1 VTERRT
7 APEPPDWALPGWDHV
22 PDDDPPVVHTPRTLN
37 LRPAG
42 DTSEPVPALPVTP
55 APHALTAP
63 GTLGVRILKVSEV
76 TRTIRGAVRAEPR
89 LSDLW
94 VEGEIGRVTI
104 STAGH
109 AYFALKDDRSQLQC
123 VWFRDDRQRSAFEPQ
138 AGLRIVAHGRIDLF
152 EPQGALQLYVE
163 SIQPSGF
170 GDLALRFEALKA
182 RLAAEGLF
190 EAARKRPLPSRPRT
204 IAVITSP
211 SGAVW
216 RDVCTVLSRRWPLT
230 RVVLVAARVQGDG
243 APASI
248 VTAFRRLDRWI
259 AAAHDEGRPDDAPAV
274 TILARGGGSLEDLW
288 AFNDERVVRAVV
300 GHRVP
305 VVAGIGHEVDFTIAD
320 FVADLRAPTPS
331 AAAELV
337 VREKQAVVDSLGQLR
352 ARLERFAAR
361 PLRDL
366 ERRVDELTARLRRAM
381 RTELGRANHRVAL
394 STRALR
400 ASDPV
405 ARVARDRHRLENLQ
419 SRMTAS
425 LNRRRD
431 RARYALETVVGRLDS
446 LSPLAVLGRGY
457 SLTRTAT
464 GEVVHSPAQ
473 VNTGD
478 AIRVLLHRGS
488 LDARVTDTREKDDRP
503 QV

>member
-1 VTERRT
+1 MSTGRAV
-7 APEPPDWALPGWDHV
+7 
-22 PDDDPPVVHTPRTLN
+22 
-37 LRPAG
+37 
-42 DTSEPVPALPVTP
+42 
-55 APHALTAP
+55 LT
-63 GTLGVRILKVSEV
+63 VSEL
-76 TRTIRGAVRAEPR
+76 TRRLQEVLEDRFPAV
-89 LSDLW
+89 W
-94 VEGEIGRVTI
+94 VEGEISNFRLYG
-104 STAGH
+104 SGH
-109 AYFALKDDRSQLQC
+109 AYFTLKDADSQIRAVL
-123 VWFRDDRQRSAFEPQ
+123 FRNRGRRIKFEP
-138 AGLRIVAHGRIDLF
+138 ADGLHVMAFGSIEVYAQRGEYQMVIELL
-152 EPQGALQLYVE
+152 EPKGLGALQL
-163 SIQPSGF
+163 
-170 GDLALRFEALKA
+170 AFEQLKT
-182 RLAAEGLF
+182 RLQAEGLF
-190 EAARKRPLPSRPRT
+190 DQARKRELPRFPRK
-204 IAVITSP
+204 IGIVTST
-211 SGAVW
+211 SGAAI
-216 RDVCTVLSRRWPLT
+216 RDILRVIGRRFGELHIVIAPC
-230 RVVLVAARVQGDG
+230 RVQGDG
-243 APASI
+243 AAEEIAQGIRDLNALGGVDVII
-248 VTAFRRLDRWI
+248 V
-259 AAAHDEGRPDDAPAV
+259 G
-274 TILARGGGSLEDLW
+274 RGGGSLEDLW
-288 AFNDERVVRAVV
+288 AFNEELVARAIV
-300 GHRVP
+300 GSKVP
-305 VVAGIGHEVDFTIAD
+305 VVSAVGHEVDFTIAD

-366 ERRVDELTARLRRAM
+366 ERRVDELSARLRRAM

-431 RARYALETVVGRLDS
+431 RARYALETAVGRLDS

-464 GEVVHSPAQ
+464 GEVVRSPAQ
-473 VNTGD
+473 VNVGD

-488 LDARVTDTREKDDRP
+488 LDARVTDTRERDDRP

>member
-1 VTERRT
+1 MSTGRAV
-7 APEPPDWALPGWDHV
+7 L
-22 PDDDPPVVHTPRTLN
+22 
-37 LRPAG
+37 
-42 DTSEPVPALPVTP
+42 S
-55 APHALTAP
+55 
-63 GTLGVRILKVSEV
+63 VSEL
-76 TRTIRGAVRAEPR
+76 TRRLQEVLEDRFPAV
-89 LSDLW
+89 W
-94 VEGEIGRVTI
+94 VEGEISNFRLYG
-104 STAGH
+104 SGH
-109 AYFALKDDRSQLQC
+109 AYFTLKDADSQIRAVL
-123 VWFRDDRQRSAFEPQ
+123 FRNRGRRIKFEP
-138 AGLRIVAHGRIDLF
+138 ADGLHVMAFGSIEVYAQRGEYQMVIELL
-152 EPQGALQLYVE
+152 EPKGLGALQL
-163 SIQPSGF
+163 
-170 GDLALRFEALKA
+170 AFEQLKT
-182 RLAAEGLF
+182 RLQAEGLF
-190 EAARKRPLPSRPRT
+190 DQARKRELPRFPRK
-204 IAVITSP
+204 IGIVTST
-211 SGAVW
+211 SGAAI
-216 RDVCTVLSRRWPLT
+216 RDILRVIGRRFGELHIVIAPC
-230 RVVLVAARVQGDG
+230 RVQGDG
-243 APASI
+243 AAEEIAQGIRDLNALGGVDVII
-248 VTAFRRLDRWI
+248 V
-259 AAAHDEGRPDDAPAV
+259 G
-274 TILARGGGSLEDLW
+274 RGGGSLEDLW
-288 AFNDERVVRAVV
+288 AFNEELVARAIV
-300 GHRVP
+300 GSKVP
-305 VVAGIGHEVDFTIAD
+305 VVSAVGHEVDFTIAD

-431 RARYALETVVGRLDS
+431 RARYALETAVGRLDS

-464 GEVVHSPAQ
+464 GEVVRSPAQ
-473 VNTGD
+473 VNVGD

-488 LDARVTDTREKDDRP
+488 LDARVTDTRERDDRP